1 MPEFE
6 LLNEEI
12 NETKT
17 KKAFNSKNFW
27 HHQNSV
33 AAKFR
38 KLTGL
43 NFKSVKRTVNMFAP
57 DVACDEIPSLVIECK
72 LRNERNPAQHE
83 IEKLFEEAVSKYGKD
98 LILVI
103 KHKGNEKY
111 YIRIDYKL
119 DPYLISAPL
128 TMLKVMILEKVK
140 GVKNA
145 V

>member
-1 MPEFE
+1 MSEFE
-6 LLNEEI
+6 LLNEKI

-43 NFKSVKRTVNMFAP
+43 NFKSVKRAANMFAP
-57 DVACDEIPSLVIECK
+57 DVTCDEIPSLVIECK

-83 IEKLFEEAVSKYGKD
+83 IEKLFDEAVSKYGKD

-103 KHKGNEKY
+103 KHKSNEKY
-111 YIRIDYKL
+111 YIRLAYRL
-119 DPYLISAPL
+119 DHFLVAAPL
-128 TMLKVMILEKVK
+128 TMLKVMILEKLK

-145 V
+145 I